1 MASQQIPVG
10 EILGATDIEVV
21 SAVKMMKLLLNIA
34 YENLKNG
41 AISEWSK
48 NILSKLP
55 GHRYTL
61 PLGIFEGVEHW
72 IAIESLGPRSLNCAD
87 ERVGYTHRDTLVDAV
102 FMSPDGQKDERR
114 AIPVGRIIAA
124 RDGFS
129 AVFQSHWVVL
139 YDSTGS
145 LWACH
150 AKEVAPY
157 EEEPLRPG
165 VQTRRYYQDP
175 ALDNIFNANWS
186 AGENVIFLGHLNIMF
201 FQMTTIRSIEVSSA
215 TWNTYTAKVLN
226 NGDFGHPIHA
236 IGFQRLR
243 AVNIL
248 NIKKPQYRGNRN
260 FVYLA
265 DIVGYS
271 GFRADLNNTNR
282 PLVLDRQ
289 TTEAAWLS
297 VLIGKYVKYD
307 AAQLSAR
314 YPGKEMIQKKRM
326 LFMALVQ
333 RSGVSHFRR
342 NLDKPE
348 LVTSSDNVEAY
359 WKKREKLSPGLD
371 IAWIE
376 DDKMTTGLEAPEE
389 DVVMDEDMRE
399 HLVSEDE
406 QILLVERPLLVQ
418 EEEL

>member
-1 MASQQIPVG
+1 
-10 EILGATDIEVV
+10 
-21 SAVKMMKLLLNIA
+21 
-34 YENLKNG
+34 
-41 AISEWSK
+41 
-48 NILSKLP
+48 
-55 GHRYTL
+55 
-61 PLGIFEGVEHW
+61 
-72 IAIESLGPRSLNCAD
+72 
-87 ERVGYTHRDTLVDAV
+87 
-102 FMSPDGQKDERR
+102 
-114 AIPVGRIIAA
+114 
-124 RDGFS
+124 
-129 AVFQSHWVVL
+129 
-139 YDSTGS
+139 
-145 LWACH
+145 
-150 AKEVAPY
+150 
-157 EEEPLRPG
+157 
-165 VQTRRYYQDP
+165 
-175 ALDNIFNANWS
+175 
-186 AGENVIFLGHLNIMF
+186 MF

-248 NIKKPQYRGNRN
+248 KIKKPQYRGNRD

-333 RSGVSHFRR
+333 RSG
-342 NLDKPE
+342 
-348 LVTSSDNVEAY
+348 
-359 WKKREKLSPGLD
+359 
-371 IAWIE
+371 WIE

-389 DVVMDEDMRE
+389 DVVMDEDMKE

-406 QILLVERPLLVQ
+406 QILLVERPLHVQ
-418 EEEL
+418 NEEL